1 MTGDPGLVRETAG
14 MRVGGVRL
22 VGAVATLLAA
32 VAAAPAATA
41 AVTRALNSSA
51 IAAEANVVWNS
62 PQWKD
67 DGSGAMP
74 LGNGA

>member
-1 MTGDPGLVRETAG
+1 

>member
-1 MTGDPGLVRETAG
+1 

-41 AVTRALNSSA
+41 AVTRAPLYNSSA

>member
-1 MTGDPGLVRETAG
+1 M
-14 MRVGGVRL
+14 